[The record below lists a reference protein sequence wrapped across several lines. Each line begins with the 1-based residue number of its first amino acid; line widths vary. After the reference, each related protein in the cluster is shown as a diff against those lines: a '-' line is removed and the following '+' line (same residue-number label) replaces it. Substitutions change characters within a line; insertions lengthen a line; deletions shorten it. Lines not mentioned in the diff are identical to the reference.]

1 LVPQTTSSA
10 TTPDVRGTYAITG
23 TPDGSKRLLV
33 SMGLT
38 AIQVGP
44 NATRAG
50 LLGSDQ
56 A

>member
-1 LVPQTTSSA
+1 
-10 TTPDVRGTYAITG
+10 
-23 TPDGSKRLLV
+23 LLV

>member
-1 LVPQTTSSA
+1 L
-10 TTPDVRGTYAITG
+10 
-23 TPDGSKRLLV
+23 